1 MNISYKWL
9 KNYINT
15 DLTAEEKAQNHFADL
30 CAYYLVDIAG
40 FADAT
45 AEAKAAAYASVTK
58 LKLLAEG
65 DAEYVATRA
74 KVQAAIDNA
83 KATAF
88 EAGETLPT
96 VIEGVE
102 DRVVAVWVTLDGE
115 TKYLPGTVLAEGAT
129 LYPVL
134 VHKGET
140 VDGAGVNLAVGGIRF
155 KTTFLASDYYILG
168 NAISNRNAKLSM
180 IIAPELYVE
189 KLANGVFTKKALG
202 DGNYVEVAIDG
213 YYDLVGDTYVLA
225 GGLKEFTAV
234 TKENDLAFAAV
245 LCLTVT
251 VGDES
256 YEIYGDYNAETN
268 RSVLEVLTPYAEKV
282 VAKELTVESDL
293 ADDLYKLYTS
303 FTEHDANLAAALKAA
318 LGLN

>member
-1 MNISYKWL
+1 
-9 KNYINT
+9 
-15 DLTAEEKAQNHFADL
+15 
-30 CAYYLVDIAG
+30 LVDIAG

-45 AEAKAAAYASVTK
+45 ADAKAAAYAAVAA

-65 DAEYVATRA
+65 DAEYVATKA

-129 LYPVL
+129 LVPVL

-140 VDGAGVNLAVGGIRF
+140 VNGAGVNLAVGGIRF
-155 KTTFLASDYYILG
+155 KTTFSASDFYTLG
-168 NAISNRNAKLSM
+168 KAMGTQYASFSM

-202 DGNYVEVAIDG
+202 AGNYVEVAIGG
-213 YYDLVGDTYVLA
+213 YYDLNGDTYMLA
-225 GGLKEFTAV
+225 GGLKEFTDV

-268 RSVLEVLTPYAEKV
+268 RSCLDVLTPYAEKI
-282 VAKELTVESDL
+282 VAGEQKVDSNL
-293 ADDLYKLYTS
+293 ADNLLALYTS
-303 FTEHDANLAAALKAA
+303 FAKHDPDLAAALKNK
-318 LGLN
+318 LGLK